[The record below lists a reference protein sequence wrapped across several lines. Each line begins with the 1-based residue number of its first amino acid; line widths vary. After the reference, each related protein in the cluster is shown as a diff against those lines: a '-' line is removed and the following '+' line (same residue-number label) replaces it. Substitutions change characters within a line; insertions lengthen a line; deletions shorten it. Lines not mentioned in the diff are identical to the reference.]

1 MVILSSRCIKLIANV
16 QEYIERSREDE
27 LMVKKTIEMLKNL
40 NKEGIKFNSRKIN
53 SLQVAKEDP
62 SLGWIT
68 IVVVSLAI
76 LIIIAT
82 IPIRISSMERRMMQ
96 IKMKTRTSRPSRD
109 DMAR

>member
-1 MVILSSRCIKLIANV
+1 M
-16 QEYIERSREDE
+16 QEYIERSSEDE

-62 SLGWIT
+62 SLEWIT